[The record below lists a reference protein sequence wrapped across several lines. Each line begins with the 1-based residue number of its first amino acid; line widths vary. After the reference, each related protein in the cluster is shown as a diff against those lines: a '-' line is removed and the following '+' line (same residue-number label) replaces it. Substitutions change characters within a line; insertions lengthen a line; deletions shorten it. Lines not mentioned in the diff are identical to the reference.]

1 MKLHYVKK
9 NLKLFGASQHVL
21 ESLQLENYARLVFFL
36 NSPLSH
42 MSDKFLFV
50 KVCSFNSD
58 KFIPYHFCGV

>member
-1 MKLHYVKK
+1 MLQK

-21 ESLQLENYARLVFFL
+21 ITAIRKLCKADDIFK

-50 KVCSFNSD
+50 KVCGFNSD
-58 KFIPYHFCGV
+58 KFIPYHFCRV